1 MGSIRS
7 VQADSLAE
15 VVNSEK
21 KKETDA
27 ISNSYNKIAKLTY
40 GKNGLVTFLDHLFL
54 NFSEGDKS
62 KFNYY
67 FALKNQISSIEK
79 QFDNNQGEE
88 ENEPEYDAVR
98 QPKFTMMNS
107 KRPEKSFEPSN
118 NKVWDT
124 KMVVSDVK
132 LCAFGNDQSHSRM
145 WMQPREWHEFHESQ
159 RLTH

>member
-7 VQADSLAE
+7 IQADSLAE

-67 FALKNQISSIEK
+67 FALKNQINTIET
-79 QFDNNQGEE
+79 QHIDPNADPTN
-88 ENEPEYDAVR
+88 
-98 QPKFTMMNS
+98 
-107 KRPEKSFEPSN
+107 
-118 NKVWDT
+118 
-124 KMVVSDVK
+124 
-132 LCAFGNDQSHSRM
+132 
-145 WMQPREWHEFHESQ
+145 
-159 RLTH
+159 